1 MLAHRKILA
10 GAKDVVAKA
19 MDRFVVLRA
28 GAERKGVAVAA
39 LVLELPDL
47 VALTLP
53 KPVHR
58 ADIGIAGKRRAIE
71 APVLAERQGEGIAM
85 RVLPS
90 GNSWLRA
97 SSTRIRVKVTSG
109 ILHWCRVRMRIVHSN
124 THPSDEMP

>member
-1 MLAHRKILA
+1 
-10 GAKDVVAKA
+10 

-47 VALTLP
+47 AALAFP

-58 ADIGIAGKRRAIE
+58 ADLGIAGKRRAIE
-71 APVLAERQGEGIAM
+71 APVKA
-85 RVLPS
+85 
-90 GNSWLRA
+90 
-97 SSTRIRVKVTSG
+97 TSE